1 MSAPTRAVPE
11 RRARCRPRRRFGY
24 DGPRPDPMLLL
35 WLFMPLELGCA
46 AATAALGVWALV
58 AAGLVVIALIIGAA
72 WSSRDWAS

>member
-11 RRARCRPRRRFGY
+11 RRARRQRRRVGY
-24 DGPRPDPMLLL
+24 DRPRPDPMLLL

-46 AATAALGVWALV
+46 AATTAIGAWALV
-58 AAGLVVIALIIGAA
+58 VAGLLVVALIVGAA